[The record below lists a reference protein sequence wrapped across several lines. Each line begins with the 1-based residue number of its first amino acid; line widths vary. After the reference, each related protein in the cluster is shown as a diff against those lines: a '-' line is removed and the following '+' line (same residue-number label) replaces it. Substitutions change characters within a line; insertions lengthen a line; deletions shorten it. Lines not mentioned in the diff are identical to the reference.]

1 MADTRSDDAAVDN
14 EQQHN
19 NDATNYIA
27 ATRSD
32 AKHCTEVQHNAVDD
46 ETAVDKVFLREIT
59 NDNELSQEYFMS
71 NEFEVQSADSN
82 VDKCES
88 NIMDNEE
95 DALMEREHKEEEFSM
110 IIPMVLTALA
120 IVRGSTGSMMAA
132 PEEE

>member
-32 AKHCTEVQHNAVDD
+32 AKHCTEVQHNEVDD

-82 VDKCES
+82 VDKYES

>member
-32 AKHCTEVQHNAVDD
+32 AKHCTEVQHNEVDD
-46 ETAVDKVFLREIT
+46 ETAVDKVFLREIA

>member
-32 AKHCTEVQHNAVDD
+32 AKHCTEVQHNEVDD

>member
-32 AKHCTEVQHNAVDD
+32 AKHCTEVQHNEVDD

-120 IVRGSTGSMMAA
+120 IVRGSTGRMMAA

>member
-46 ETAVDKVFLREIT
+46 ETAVDKVFLREIA